1 MATRD
6 PDSTIVA
13 LFKHHAVKNEG
24 RSVKEG
30 RPIYDDMEICEIR
43 FAGSRNVSVFPALAF
58 SHWGNDDATQEQVA
72 ITYAERF
79 PRQYR
84 QFKEHTMQTKSG
96 TPLTHVPFLT
106 EARRAELRALNIYTA
121 EALAH
126 VDGQELKNL
135 GSYGRD
141 LKNKAIEFIA
151 DAKLGAPTAEVMA
164 ELEALRARNQVLEE
178 DAKAIAD
185 MSDKDAEKTGGPFDH
200 MTAEMLR
207 DFIKTNTGHAPHGSL
222 NRKTLVRMAN
232 EAQQKVA

>member
-1 MATRD
+1 
-6 PDSTIVA
+6 
-13 LFKHHAVKNEG
+13 
-24 RSVKEG
+24 
-30 RPIYDDMEICEIR
+30 
-43 FAGSRNVSVFPALAF
+43 
-58 SHWGNDDATQEQVA
+58 
-72 ITYAERF
+72 
-79 PRQYR
+79 
-84 QFKEHTMQTKSG
+84 MQTKSG

-151 DAKLGAPTAEVMA
+151 EAKLGAPTAEVLA
-164 ELEALRARNQVLEE
+164 ELEALRARNQILED
-178 DAKAIAD
+178 DAKALAD
-185 MSDKDAEKTGGPFDH
+185 MSDKDGERTGGPFDH
-200 MTAEMLR
+200 MTPEMLR